1 MRINRPSQY
10 GINLS
15 TERKGYKVLGVC
27 LCVCVCVCV
36 CVRIACLVCLYG
48 SVWVCV
54 CGVCMYDNSRFYQMI
69 RLTKCDKLI
78 HNVFF
83 AQKLHSSV
91 EWVDFLEISTMKLE
105 LCSESRK

>member
-36 CVRIACLVCLYG
+36 CVCEDRMPGV

-54 CGVCMYDNSRFYQMI
+54 G
-69 RLTKCDKLI
+69 
-78 HNVFF
+78 
-83 AQKLHSSV
+83 
-91 EWVDFLEISTMKLE
+91 
-105 LCSESRK
+105 LCVWCVHV